1 LTRRPRLVERDAA
14 RTLVHPMEVVL
25 ASPTGAQT
33 VRCQMAAS
41 FTSGLTVGRRPLRV
55 YAELPGGETVD
66 LADVE
71 LVVR

>member
-1 LTRRPRLVERDAA
+1 
-14 RTLVHPMEVVL
+14 
-25 ASPTGAQT
+25 
-33 VRCQMAAS
+33 MAAS